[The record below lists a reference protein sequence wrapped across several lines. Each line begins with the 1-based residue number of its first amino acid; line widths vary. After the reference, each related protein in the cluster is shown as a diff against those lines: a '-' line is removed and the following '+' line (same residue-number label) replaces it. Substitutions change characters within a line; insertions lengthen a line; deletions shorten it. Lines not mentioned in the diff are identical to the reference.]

1 MSTTK
6 DTMSTEPALI
16 VFGTPKGARSPHAA
30 WFRAAY
36 VNRVSV
42 AAQRQGLA
50 TIAVETDATRAAAA
64 TLKEGQLKAGG
75 QLVMPCVTQEMLNR
89 LNGLV
94 PKPRPSP
101 AEGPV
106 SPATAGVQVPVSV
119 WDKLKPT
126 DLVLAADLDK
136 AGEPNGWYEANIM
149 KIEDGIYT
157 VRWYHEY
164 EGEPRIVRRERQHIA
179 LMYPG

>member
-1 MSTTK
+1 MPTAS
-6 DTMSTEPALI
+6 A
-16 VFGTPKGARSPHAA
+16 
-30 WFRAAY
+30 
-36 VNRVSV
+36 V

-50 TIAVETDATRAAAA
+50 TITVESDATRAAAA
-64 TLKEGQLKAGG
+64 SLKEGELKAGG
-75 QLVMPCVTQEMLNR
+75 QLVMPCVTQEVLTR
-89 LNGLV
+89 LNSLL
-94 PKPRPSP
+94 PKPP
-101 AEGPV
+101 ASSAESSANPV
-106 SPATAGVQVPVSV
+106 TAGVQVPVSV

-157 VRWYHEY
+157 VRWYQEY
-164 EGEPRIVRRERQHIA
+164 EGEPRIVRRQRQHIA